1 VLCACITSTALYVSL
16 RDSVTPPAS
25 LHGCTDHSGV
35 TLATS
40 PQAHPHITRV
50 LSLTPVRHSTQDPR
64 SHAPTSNIT
73 DLVVVVLL
81 LSSVWYDSG
90 HFRAA
95 RAAVSE
101 PWPRPVLPTP
111 KPGEACRVH
120 STATTSPV
128 TRRIGEA
135 LRRAAVPVNPLWHV
149 HACLFLVVTL
159 ELRGQGGLHGCATA
173 KSRTLGAQQ
182 CVECRCSHILSARQ
196 LRNVAVRI

>member
-1 VLCACITSTALYVSL
+1 
-16 RDSVTPPAS
+16 
-25 LHGCTDHSGV
+25 
-35 TLATS
+35 
-40 PQAHPHITRV
+40 V

-64 SHAPTSNIT
+64 SHVPTSNIT

-173 KSRTLGAQQ
+173 KSRTSTLSSASCAGVATSFPRGSYEMSQYVYSSRS
-182 CVECRCSHILSARQ
+182 CCTRSRSVRRCGVTQALNTESHCINKRHW
-196 LRNVAVRI
+196 